1 MAKTVRVIPASPKIF
16 RSEVT
21 AEPRRRTRT
30 TSRAVQTGISSAC
43 IRMKG

>member
-21 AEPRRRTRT
+21 AERKAAQDGRVRQSFDR
-30 TSRAVQTGISSAC
+30 S
-43 IRMKG
+43 